1 MTSQEFEASVL
12 AKGYTS
18 TQHIERAAGF
28 SMGEHQH
35 PFDACALVMAGT
47 FFITLKGVQHSYAA
61 GDIFELAAG
70 TLHSESAGPAGATY
84 LAGRRQV
91 ATA

>member
-1 MTSQEFEASVL
+1 ML
-12 AKGYTS
+12 ARGYS
-18 TQHIERAAGF
+18 PVQHMERAAGF

-35 PFDACALVMAGT
+35 PFDACARVTAGT

-70 TLHSESAGPAGATY
+70 TLHSEHAGPDGAAY
-84 LAGRRQV
+84 LAGRRQA

>member
-1 MTSQEFEASVL
+1 ML
-12 AKGYTS
+12 AKGYRS

-35 PFDACALVMAGT
+35 PFDACALVTAGI
-47 FFITLKGVQHSYAA
+47 FFITVEGVQHSYTA